1 MTPRATPEQVAQLE
15 EASEAIRA
23 RAAHLRA
30 LAVELDELVEED
42 VEDEHVLAAT
52 RRLES
57 LDQYLIGEL
66 ALDDAQAGIPGL
78 DQILEAFEM
87 EDAG

>member
-1 MTPRATPEQVAQLE
+1 MAQLE
-15 EASEAIRA
+15 EASEAIRT

-30 LAVELDELVEED
+30 LAVELDDLVEED
-42 VEDEHVLAAT
+42 VEDEHVLAT
-52 RRLES
+52 TKRLEA

-78 DQILEAFEM
+78 DQILEAFEAD
-87 EDAG
+87 DAG